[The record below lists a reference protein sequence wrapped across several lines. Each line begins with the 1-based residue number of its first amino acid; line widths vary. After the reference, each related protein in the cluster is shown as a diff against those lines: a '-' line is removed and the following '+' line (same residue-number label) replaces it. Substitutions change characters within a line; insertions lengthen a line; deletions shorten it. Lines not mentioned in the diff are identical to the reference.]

1 MHEMSLTES
10 LVEMIANEGAK
21 QNFSRVRTVRVA
33 IGALGHVDPEAMR
46 FCFDAVARGTLA
58 EGAELAIDI
67 VPAAAWCFDCTKT
80 VKIVARGAACPNC
93 GRHVLQV
100 TGGDELRLEELEV
113 D

>member
-10 LVEMIANEGAK
+10 LVEMIASEGEK
-21 QNFSRVRTVRVA
+21 QGFSRVRTVRVA
-33 IGALGHVDPEAMR
+33 IGALGHVDPEAIR
-46 FCFDAVARGTLA
+46 FCFGAVARGTLV

-67 VPAAAWCFDCTKT
+67 VPAAAWCFDCAKT
-80 VKIVARGAACPNC
+80 VRIAERGAACPTC
-93 GRHVLQV
+93 GRHILQV